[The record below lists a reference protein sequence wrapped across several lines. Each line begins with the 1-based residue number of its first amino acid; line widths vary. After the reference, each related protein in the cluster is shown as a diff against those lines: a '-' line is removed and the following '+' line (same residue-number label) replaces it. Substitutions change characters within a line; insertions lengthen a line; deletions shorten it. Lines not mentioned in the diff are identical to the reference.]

1 MHIFRKTALPLVLA
15 AVVITLSACSGVK
28 QSLTAERPRDEAF
41 RTTLKKDLSSINVPI
56 ETSAEEIS
64 RALNQSIR
72 KELYKGSTKVRGLTV
87 TADVL
92 KNGPIVVSA
101 ADDFLY
107 FTVPIT
113 MKLGYSMFETQAI
126 PFKLKFKANAR
137 ISPDW
142 KLNAE
147 IYYVGLSDLLAEEIG
162 IGPIS
167 IKPRSIVEGVTQP
180 VQKVLSDLISWK
192 LNEMFPLKS
201 QVAKVWNTAY
211 KPVLVDRTYSAWLK
225 LTPLEIML
233 FPLSAQNNKIRL
245 SVGINSYADLVVG
258 PEPAPQTPA
267 PVPNL
272 KLVNTFDR
280 SFRIAL
286 HTDLF
291 YKDILKIVSPLLLN
305 KEFTSD
311 GRTIVIKSL
320 DLYGN
325 GEKIVVKVE
334 TKGALD
340 GVIYLTGR
348 PRFDLKTN
356 IFSVEDVDF
365 DLQSQDLLLQSADWF
380 LHGTIR
386 SKIQEKLSLDLTQR
400 VEQTREMARKAIAQV
415 QLADHVLLKGSI
427 KALNFS
433 DLMVQKDSISIQVY
447 TEGESAILFQ

>member
-126 PFKLKFKANAR
+126 PCKLKFKANAR

-167 IKPRSIVEGVTQP
+167 IKPRSIAEGITQP

-201 QVAKVWNTAY
+201 QVAKV
-211 KPVLVDRTYSAWLK
+211 
-225 LTPLEIML
+225 
-233 FPLSAQNNKIRL
+233 
-245 SVGINSYADLVVG
+245 
-258 PEPAPQTPA
+258 
-267 PVPNL
+267 
-272 KLVNTFDR
+272 
-280 SFRIAL
+280 
-286 HTDLF
+286 
-291 YKDILKIVSPLLLN
+291 
-305 KEFTSD
+305 
-311 GRTIVIKSL
+311 
-320 DLYGN
+320 
-325 GEKIVVKVE
+325 
-334 TKGALD
+334 
-340 GVIYLTGR
+340 
-348 PRFDLKTN
+348 
-356 IFSVEDVDF
+356 
-365 DLQSQDLLLQSADWF
+365 
-380 LHGTIR
+380 
-386 SKIQEKLSLDLTQR
+386 
-400 VEQTREMARKAIAQV
+400 
-415 QLADHVLLKGSI
+415 
-427 KALNFS
+427 
-433 DLMVQKDSISIQVY
+433 
-447 TEGESAILFQ
+447 

>member
-28 QSLTAERPRDEAF
+28 PSLTADRPRDEAF
-41 RTTLKKDLSSINVPI
+41 RTTLKKEVSTLNVPI
-56 ETSAEEIS
+56 ETTADEIGKT
-64 RALNQSIR
+64 LNQSIR
-72 KELYKGSTKVRGLTV
+72 KDLYKGSTGTRGLT
-87 TADVL
+87 AEVL
-92 KNGPIVVSA
+92 RNGPIAVSA
-101 ADDFLY
+101 ADNFLF

-113 MKLGYSMFETQAI
+113 MKLGYSMFETQTI
-126 PFKLKFKANAR
+126 PFKLKFKANAK
-137 ISPDW
+137 ITPDW
-142 KLNAE
+142 KVNAE
-147 IYYVGLSDLLAEEIG
+147 IYYQGLSDLLVEEIG

-167 IKPRSIVEGVTQP
+167 IKPRSIVEGIAQP

-192 LNEMFPLKS
+192 LNDMFPLKS
-201 QVAKVWNTAY
+201 QIAKVWNTAY
-211 KPVLVDRTYSAWLK
+211 KPVLVDKNYSAWLK

-233 FPLSAQNNKIRL
+233 YPLSAQNNKVRL

-267 PVPNL
+267 PLPNL
-272 KLVNTFDR
+272 KLVSNFDR

-291 YKDILKIVSPLLLN
+291 YKDILNIVSPLLLN
-305 KEFTSD
+305 REFTSD

-325 GEKIVVKVE
+325 GEKFVVKVE

-356 IFSVEDVDF
+356 LFTVEDVDF
-365 DLQSQDLLLQSADWF
+365 DLQSQDLLVQSADWL
-380 LHGTIR
+380 LHGTIK
-386 SKIQEKLSLDLTQR
+386 SMIQEKLTVDLTQR

-427 KALNFS
+427 KTLNFS
-433 DLMVQKDSISIQVY
+433 DLLVKKESISIQVY

>member
-28 QSLTAERPRDEAF
+28 PSLTADRPRDEAS
-41 RTTLKKDLSSINVPI
+41 RTTLKKEVSTLNVPI
-56 ETSAEEIS
+56 ETTADEIGKT
-64 RALNQSIR
+64 LNQSIR
-72 KELYKGSTKVRGLTV
+72 KDLYKGSTGTRGLT
-87 TADVL
+87 AEVL
-92 KNGPIVVSA
+92 RNGPIAVSA
-101 ADDFLY
+101 ADNFLF

-113 MKLGYSMFETQAI
+113 MKLGYSMFETQTI
-126 PFKLKFKANAR
+126 PFKLKFKANAK
-137 ISPDW
+137 ITPDW
-142 KLNAE
+142 KVNAE
-147 IYYVGLSDLLAEEIG
+147 IYYQGLSDLLVEEIG

-167 IKPRSIVEGVTQP
+167 IKPRSIVEGIAQP

-192 LNEMFPLKS
+192 LNDMFPLKS
-201 QVAKVWNTAY
+201 QIAKVWNTAY
-211 KPVLVDRTYSAWLK
+211 KPVLVDKNYSAWLK

-233 FPLSAQNNKIRL
+233 FPLSAQNNKVRL

-258 PEPAPQTPA
+258 PAPEPQTPA
-267 PVPNL
+267 PLPNL
-272 KLVNTFDR
+272 KLVSNFDR

-291 YKDILKIVSPLLLN
+291 YKDILKIVSPMLLN

-325 GEKIVVKVE
+325 GERFVVKVE

-340 GVIYLTGR
+340 GIIYLTGR

-356 IFSVEDVDF
+356 MFSVEDVDF
-365 DLQSQDLLLQSADWF
+365 DLQTQDLLLQSADWI
-380 LHGTIR
+380 LHGTIK
-386 SKIQEKLSLDLTQR
+386 SKIQEKLSIDLTER

-427 KALNFS
+427 KSLNF
-433 DLMVQKDSISIQVY
+433 
-447 TEGESAILFQ
+447 